1 VKTRVEA
8 IGRHA
13 GVSTWNRIE
22 IGDQLFYV
30 RVLHIA
36 RMQKM
41 DTAREPVT
49 ERVIT
54 LMTPTEK
61 SSLEKK
67 ARDTGISV
75 GEFVRRSVDAYD
87 PEEAREIEKL
97 VALAAEVKQTTERAS
112 AALDKALASAAL
124 TFEQLEKRRA

>member
-1 VKTRVEA
+1 
-8 IGRHA
+8 
-13 GVSTWNRIE
+13 
-22 IGDQLFYV
+22 
-30 RVLHIA
+30 
-36 RMQKM
+36 M
-41 DTAREPVT
+41 DTVREPVT

-87 PEEAREIEKL
+87 PEEAREIEQL
-97 VALAAEVKQTTERAS
+97 AALAREFRLGAEAAS
-112 AALDKALASAAL
+112 AAVDRARANIAATIEEL
-124 TFEQLEKRRA
+124 HRKRT

>member
-1 VKTRVEA
+1 
-8 IGRHA
+8 
-13 GVSTWNRIE
+13 
-22 IGDQLFYV
+22 
-30 RVLHIA
+30 
-36 RMQKM
+36 M

-61 SSLEKK
+61 STLEKK
-67 ARDTGISV
+67 ARDTGVSV

-97 VALAAEVKQTTERAS
+97 VALATEVKQATERAS
-112 AALDKALASAAL
+112 AVLDKALANAAL

>member
-1 VKTRVEA
+1 
-8 IGRHA
+8 
-13 GVSTWNRIE
+13 
-22 IGDQLFYV
+22 
-30 RVLHIA
+30 
-36 RMQKM
+36 M

-61 SSLEKK
+61 LLLEKK

-97 VALAAEVKQTTERAS
+97 VALAAEVKQATERAS
-112 AALDKALASAAL
+112 AALDKALANAAL